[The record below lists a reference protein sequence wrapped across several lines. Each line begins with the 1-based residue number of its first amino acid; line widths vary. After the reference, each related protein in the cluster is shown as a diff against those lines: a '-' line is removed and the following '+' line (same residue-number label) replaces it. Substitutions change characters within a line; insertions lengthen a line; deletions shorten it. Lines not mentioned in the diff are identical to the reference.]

1 LASKS
6 ISLSAILPS
15 LSHAYSDLSHADKR

>member
-6 ISLSAILPS
+6 IPLSAMLPS